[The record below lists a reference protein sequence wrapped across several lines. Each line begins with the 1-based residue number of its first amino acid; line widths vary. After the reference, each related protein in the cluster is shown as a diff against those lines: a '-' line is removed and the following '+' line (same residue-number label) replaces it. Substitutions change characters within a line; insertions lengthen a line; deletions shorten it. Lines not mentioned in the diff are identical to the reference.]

1 MDHSHHH
8 EHHEHHQTPKP
19 TAHAHHKK
27 ADHHAGHDKH
37 AGHHTA
43 DFIKRFWICI
53 RLTIPVLVLSHMI
66 QD

>member
-1 MDHSHHH
+1 MDHSHHHEHH

-43 DFIKRFWICI
+43 DFIKRFWI
-53 RLTIPVLVLSHMI
+53 
-66 QD
+66 

>member
-1 MDHSHHH
+1 MDHSHHL

-27 ADHHAGHDKH
+27 ADHHAGH
-37 AGHHTA
+37 HTA
-43 DFIKRFWICI
+43 DYIKRFWICI
-53 RLTIPVLVLSHMI
+53 ILTIPVLVLSHMI